1 MGRCSVIAD
10 LFQDPLEMEHSLE
23 QKLDRW
29 DYAPLGLYDR
39 LGVLDNRSIRILN
52 SGHENL

>member
-1 MGRCSVIAD
+1 
-10 LFQDPLEMEHSLE
+10 MEHSLE